1 MQELRPLHID
11 IAISKDG
18 TNGLLFTDD
27 RHIRPEQVGED
38 PGRRQ
43 GGSRCCSFYFHFSF
57 FFLFYISR
65 RRGWVFIVPRAFEKS
80 PIQAHRLNETEW
92 QLRSQTKGSQE
103 GSRLTCTHTHP
114 SSLRNEWQ

>member
-43 GGSRCCSFYFHFSF
+43 GGSRCCSFYFHF
-57 FFLFYISR
+57 FLFSFYFIFHGGEGGFSLSR
-65 RRGWVFIVPRAFEKS
+65 ELSKKAQYKRIG
-80 PIQAHRLNETEW
+80 
-92 QLRSQTKGSQE
+92 
-103 GSRLTCTHTHP
+103 
-114 SSLRNEWQ
+114 

>member
-43 GGSRCCSFYFHFSF
+43 GGSRCCSFYFHFFSF
-57 FFLFYISR
+57 FFILYF
-65 RRGWVFIVPRAFEKS
+65 
-80 PIQAHRLNETEW
+80 TEA
-92 QLRSQTKGSQE
+92 RVGFHCPASFRKKPNTSASAK
-103 GSRLTCTHTHP
+103 
-114 SSLRNEWQ
+114 